1 MAAEAAYGY
10 SRDEL
15 LQLDIYQL
23 CAAGSR
29 PMVREQMKATEAEGV
44 LFEAEHRRKD
54 GSLFPVEVSSRGTTF
69 VDDDEVLLS
78 VIRDVSERKGTEE
91 ALRHSEERYHSHFED
106 SPTAMWE
113 EDHSAVKAH
122 LEELIASGVT
132 DVAGY
137 LLTHP
142 LEYERCVVLARTLDV
157 NRAAVALFEASSHDE
172 LLERVDELH
181 PPGVVGGLRLFWAAM
196 LAGERSASFDET
208 NVTLTGRELLLLET
222 CTVAP
227 GHEQTFDRVYLVDAD
242 VTDRHRAEER
252 LRLTLKAAV
261 AALGATTELRDP
273 YTAGHQR
280 RVAELAG
287 AIAAELGWSEE
298 QIETLRIAALLHDI
312 GKIVVPAEILAKP
325 GRLTELEMELV
336 RQHAQAGAATIAH
349 IDFGDA
355 IAAAIAQHHER
366 LDGSGYPAGLTGDQ
380 ILPGARILAVA
391 DVVEA
396 MMSHRPYRPAQP
408 TEAALAEIEA
418 GAGRIYDAAC
428 CEAVL
433 RLFREQ
439 GFTFLDG

>member
-1 MAAEAAYGY
+1 VAAEAAYGY

-23 CAAGSR
+23 CAADSR
-29 PMVREQMKATEAEGV
+29 PMVREQMKATGAGGV
-44 LFEAEHRRKD
+44 LFEAEHRRED

-69 VDDDEVLLS
+69 VDGDEVLLS
-78 VIRDVSERKGTEE
+78 VIRDVSERKRTEE
-91 ALRHSEERYHSHFED
+91 ALRHSEERYHSLFED

-439 GFTFLDG
+439 GFTFPDG

>member
-1 MAAEAAYGY
+1 M
-10 SRDEL
+10 
-15 LQLDIYQL
+15 
-23 CAAGSR
+23 
-29 PMVREQMKATEAEGV
+29 
-44 LFEAEHRRKD
+44 
-54 GSLFPVEVSSRGTTF
+54 
-69 VDDDEVLLS
+69 
-78 VIRDVSERKGTEE
+78 
-91 ALRHSEERYHSHFED
+91 
-106 SPTAMWE
+106 
-113 EDHSAVKAH
+113 
-122 LEELIASGVT
+122 
-132 DVAGY
+132 
-137 LLTHP
+137 
-142 LEYERCVVLARTLDV
+142 VLARTLDV

-261 AALGATTELRDP
+261 AALGATTELRYP

-418 GAGRIYDAAC
+418 GAGRIYDAVC

-439 GFTFLDG
+439 GFTFPDG